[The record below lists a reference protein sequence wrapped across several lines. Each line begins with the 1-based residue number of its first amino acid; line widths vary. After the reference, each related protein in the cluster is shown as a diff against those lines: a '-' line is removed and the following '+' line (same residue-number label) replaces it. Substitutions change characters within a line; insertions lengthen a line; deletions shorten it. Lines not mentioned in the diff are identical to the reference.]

1 MANAYTARA
10 AENSYPARSRPESG
24 LIVQQLNFVWPATVT
39 ANDTV
44 ELCKI
49 PVNALI
55 TDLML
60 GLQGIDVNATA
71 TGTVSLGLTK
81 ATANDSDIDPV
92 GFMSAAAGKLA
103 NSGALKWSSP
113 VDFNGALA
121 FPYLAAP
128 DAVGPNIPADGIHSK
143 LTLKVIS
150 AATFGG
156 ASVAMVKGWIG
167 YTLDSDWASS
177 SN

>member
-10 AENSYPARSRPESG
+10 AEASYPARTRPESG
-24 LIVQQLNFVWPATVT
+24 PIVQQISFVWPATVT

-55 TDLML
+55 IDIML
-60 GLQGIDVNATA
+60 GLTGIDTNASA
-71 TGTVSLGLTK
+71 TGTVTLGLTK
-81 ATANDSDIDPV
+81 ATAGEADIDDD
-92 GFMSAAAGKLA
+92 GFMAAATGKLGNA
-103 NSGALKWSSP
+103 GALKYSAP
-113 VDFNGALA
+113 GDFNGALA
-121 FPYLAAP
+121 FPYLAIG
-128 DAVGPNIPADGIHSK
+128 DAQPADGIHSK
-143 LTLKVIS
+143 LTLKIPA

-156 ASVAMVKGWIG
+156 AGVAKVSGWVM
-167 YTLDSDWASS
+167 YTLDTDWASS